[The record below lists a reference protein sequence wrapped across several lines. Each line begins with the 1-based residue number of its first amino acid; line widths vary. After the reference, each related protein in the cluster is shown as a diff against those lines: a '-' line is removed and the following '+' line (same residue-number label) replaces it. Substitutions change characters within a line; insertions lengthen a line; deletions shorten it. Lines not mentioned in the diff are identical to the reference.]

1 MNKKYID
8 AYIMI
13 SFALTL
19 LICLLVAGH
28 NIKEHKRIQWVTKT
42 DTVVQ
47 KIEGKIDT
55 IVKTRIKIKNIYH
68 EKIDTVYLYD
78 SIAIDSAYTK
88 AIQDLRILEGKG
100 YFKY

>member
-1 MNKKYID
+1 MNRKYID

-19 LICLLVAGH
+19 LVCLVVSGYNLQQ
-28 NIKEHKRIQWVTKT
+28 KRKIQWITKT

-47 KIEGKIDT
+47 QLEGKIDT
-55 IVKTRIKIKNIYH
+55 IIKTRVKIKEIYH
-68 EKIDTVYLYD
+68 EKIDTIYLYD
-78 SIAIDSAYTK
+78 SIAIDSSYTK
-88 AIQDLRILEGKG
+88 AIHKLSDLEKIG

>member
-19 LICLLVAGH
+19 LVCLVVSGYNLQQ
-28 NIKEHKRIQWVTKT
+28 KRKIQWITKT
-42 DTVVQ
+42 DTIVQ
-47 KIEGKIDT
+47 QLEGKIDT
-55 IVKTRIKIKNIYH
+55 IIKTRVKIKEIYH
-68 EKIDTVYLYD
+68 EKIDTIYLYD
-78 SIAIDSAYTK
+78 SIAIDSAYSKT
-88 AIQDLRILEGKG
+88 IQDLRQLESQG